1 MAKTKNAMKMVD
13 SMVGGNKRLKKA
25 IEEATVNARV
35 AQLIY
40 DVRTKAGLTQKQLAQ
55 RIGTKQ
61 SVIARLE
68 DADYEGH
75 SLFMLQRIAAV
86 LDRRLV
92 IDLLPK
98 KRAA

>member
-1 MAKTKNAMKMVD
+1 MAKTKDAMRIVD
-13 SMVGGNKRLKKA
+13 LMVGANKRLKKA
-25 IEEATVNARV
+25 VEEAAVNARV

-40 DVRTKAGLTQKQLAQ
+40 DVCIKAGLTKKQLAQ

-75 SLFMLQRIAAV
+75 SLFMLQRTAAA

-92 IDLLPK
+92 IDLPPK
-98 KRAA
+98 KKAA